1 MFFGTYQNQLDDK
14 NRMRVPAKLRAK
26 LGEGYTLV
34 YGAGGCLFV
43 MPEEAFQK
51 ILLPLTKI
59 PLSDLEAQEH
69 ARRILSTVEQ
79 PEEDGQGRFVLP
91 AHAKAYAGI
100 DKKIVFLGV
109 GERIEIWSEEK
120 FTGKNMGDQ
129 QGFDNAVSQLA
140 RYGL

>member
-14 NRMRVPAKLRAK
+14 NRMRIPAKLRAK
-26 LGEGYTLV
+26 LGEGYTIV

-43 MPEEAFQK
+43 MPEDAFSK

-69 ARRILSTVEQ
+69 ARRILATVEQ

-91 AHAKAYAGI
+91 AHAKLYAGI
-100 DKKIVFLGV
+100 DKKVVFLGV
-109 GERIEIWSEEK
+109 GERIEIWSEDQYSA
-120 FTGKNMGDQ
+120 KNMSDR
-129 QGFDNAVSQLA
+129 QGFDIAVTQLA